1 MKRDGCD
8 LHIQA
13 KGGEPVC
20 SEAMEQRTDW
30 SERPGFCVEEDRG
43 RDTCEEAAGLIL
55 ARPWGLEGRVKCERS

>member
-30 SERPGFCVEEDRG
+30 SELCFGKSALAFVWRK
-43 RDTCEEAAGLIL
+43 TEAGTPVRKLL
-55 ARPWGLEGRVKCERS
+55 D